1 VYLTEE
7 YIMSVV
13 KQDLTASEQSM
24 SKAIAQAWLSGVPE
38 GTMIGELP
46 LPAKPDDL
54 TDEQISSCLEGR
66 AEGFPGGT
74 IPAFYSC

>member
-13 KQDLTASEQSM
+13 QQDLTASEQSM

-38 GTMIGELP
+38 GTMIGDMP
-46 LPAKPDDL
+46 LPKKPDDL
-54 TDEQISSCLEGR
+54 TEEQISDWLECP
-66 AEGFPGGT
+66 AEIAPGLLLKST
-74 IPAFYSC
+74 

>member
-13 KQDLTASEQSM
+13 QQDLTASEQSM

-38 GTMIGELP
+38 GTMIGDMP
-46 LPAKPDDL
+46 LPPKPDDL
-54 TDEQISSCLEGR
+54 TEEQISSWLEGR
-66 AEGFPGGT
+66 AEGFPGGD
-74 IPAFYSC
+74 IQPSCL

>member
-13 KQDLTASEQSM
+13 QQDLTASEQSI

-38 GTMIGELP
+38 GTMIGDMP
-46 LPAKPDDL
+46 LPKKPDDL
-54 TDEQISSCLEGR
+54 TEEQISDWLEGR
-66 AEGFPGGT
+66 AEIAPGVA
-74 IPAFYSC
+74 PKC